1 MAISLSDINK
11 KASSGVKSILDV
23 ILERK
28 EEKLSGLAQK
38 KKVLRPWQSNSSEEK
53 LERQGRVVIKRKKV
67 MAPFEKGQTLSED
80 EIMALKIQERAK
92 VLFKNISD
100 FL

>member
-28 EEKLSGLAQK
+28 EEKLSGLARK
-38 KKVLRPWQSNSSEEK
+38 KKVLRPWQSNDSQENSQ
-53 LERQGRVVIKRKKV
+53 RQSRVVIKRKV
-67 MAPFEKGQTLSED
+67 MAPFEKGQSLSED

-92 VLFKNISD
+92 ELFKNISD

>member
-28 EEKLSGLAQK
+28 EEKLSGLAKK
-38 KKVLRPWQSNSSEEK
+38 KKVLRPWQSENSETQS
-53 LERQGRVVIKRKKV
+53 RVVIKRKV